1 MKDYFDRENGEK
13 IVVLNI
19 ESQKALDNLDA
30 LLAVPGVD
38 CTLIGP
44 HDLSCNLGIPF
55 EFDHPKFRAAVAKVF
70 QKSREAGIGCGMHH
84 ACMPG
89 LERMDQG
96 EAWLKDGANFFV
108 HSTDLDLFKRTL
120 KSEIAHF
127 KNFVGDKRVIKGK
140 ADNVVV

>member
-1 MKDYFDRENGEK
+1 MVSAVRFKPLKGERLWKECLAGKTLEPKLKNELDKTNGHR

-19 ESQKALDNLDA
+19 ESQPAIDNLDA

-70 QKSREAGIGCGMHH
+70 
-84 ACMPG
+84 
-89 LERMDQG
+89 
-96 EAWLKDGANFFV
+96 
-108 HSTDLDLFKRTL
+108 
-120 KSEIAHF
+120 
-127 KNFVGDKRVIKGK
+127 
-140 ADNVVV
+140 